1 MEYIRD
7 YAMFTAVFGMFSFA
21 WFGWAQEGPREHW
34 RKYIGIASGIALLV
48 SLLGIYLSVMN
59 WNEATALSEVGSL
72 TTYLIVF
79 YAEFIIGGI
88 VAFLLI
94 RANKGDYVAPW
105 ICFIVGIH
113 FIFLVNV
120 FNDSSL
126 YLLAILLIVISA
138 MSPTISKKMNVR
150 NSAITGISSGFVLF
164 CFALFGLIRFFFA

>member
-1 MEYIRD
+1 MRCSQRYSVCSALLGLGGHRK
-7 YAMFTAVFGMFSFA
+7 VRG
-21 WFGWAQEGPREHW
+21 EHW

-94 RANKGDYVAPW
+94 RANKGDYGSVDL
-105 ICFIVGIH
+105 FH
-113 FIFLVNV
+113 RRHSF
-120 FNDSSL
+120 
-126 YLLAILLIVISA
+126 YL
-138 MSPTISKKMNVR
+138 PR
-150 NSAITGISSGFVLF
+150 
-164 CFALFGLIRFFFA
+164 